1 MRFFDDENR
10 TKYIAM
16 LQRAIESGKE
26 AECETWRAYENE
38 DGKEDYLCI
47 RTTARVIGEYGGD
60 HFLFYAMIRNITEE
74 KKRLEELLEIEK
86 RYKLIN
92 NQ

>member
-1 MRFFDDENR
+1 MRFFDEENKA
-10 TKYIAM
+10 KYMNM
-16 LQRAIESGKE
+16 LQQAIDSGE
-26 AECETWRAYENE
+26 EVECETWRTYEMP
-38 DGKEDYLCI
+38 DGKEDRLCI

-60 HFLFYAMIRNITEE
+60 HFLFYAMIRNITQE

-86 RYKLIN
+86 RYKLLN